1 MLQRRCKLA
10 TWVEL
15 QIKHSDVLMYHIVK
29 CVGGKFECCRRW
41 KKANNISTLLTNSL
55 GRQQQYWNS

>member
-1 MLQRRCKLA
+1 MLQRRYKLA

-15 QIKHSDVLMYHIVK
+15 QINYSDVLMYHIVK
-29 CVGGKFECCRRW
+29 CVGGKSECCRIW